1 LRIKGKTVSGLESI
15 PEITIADLI
24 DRYAVLL
31 FDAYGVLVHE
41 SGVLLGAVECIAEL
55 NRRGKDYYILTND
68 ASKLPDSTARYYQ
81 QYGLALTPERVIT
94 SGSLLTNHFATHG
107 LNGAR
112 CVVLG
117 PADSVQYVQQAGG
130 VVVPPDEPFA
140 VLVIGDESG
149 FPFLET
155 VDTAF
160 STLCRLLDQQQPVHL
175 VLPNP
180 DIIYPSSQGFGMASG
195 SVAAMFE
202 TALQARY
209 PHRHDLRF
217 VRLGKPHAAIYA
229 EAQRRSGTSSMVM
242 IGDQLDTDIRGARTF
257 GLDAALISTGVTSTI
272 PATTPPD
279 LWPTYR
285 LCALWS

>member
-1 LRIKGKTVSGLESI
+1 VSGLENI
-15 PEITIADLI
+15 PETTMADLI

-41 SGVLLGAVECIAEL
+41 SGVLPGAMECITEL
-55 NRRGKDYYILTND
+55 NRVGKDYYILTND
-68 ASKLPDSTARYYQ
+68 ASKLPASTARYYQ
-81 QYGLALTPERVIT
+81 QYGLALPPERVIT
-94 SGSLLTNHFATHG
+94 SGSLLTSHFAAHG
-107 LNGAR
+107 LSGMR
-112 CVVLG
+112 CAVLG
-117 PADSVQYVQQAGG
+117 PPDSIRYVEQAGG

-160 STLCRLLDQQQPVHL
+160 STLCRLLDRQQPVHL
-175 VLPNP
+175 VVPNP

-195 SVAAMFE
+195 NVAVMFE

-217 VRLGKPHAAIYA
+217 IRLGKPHAAIYA
-229 EAQRRSGTSSMVM
+229 EARRRSGTANMVM

-257 GLDAALISTGVTSTI
+257 GLDAALISTGVTSII

-285 LCALWS
+285 LHALWS